1 MRCTLV
7 PMSGVG
13 SPVDPAPTPE
23 HVAFASR
30 LSGDWVH
37 LGGFSGQV
45 FHVHTAPALV
55 QCQFLQGNSQDGPAT
70 GGRGGGA
77 RAGRAGSA
85 SACTGCAAQLRHACH
100 LELCDASEVHCLLA
114 PTAHVGSLEMAH
126 KPHRWPRGLEGGCQ
140 ASAYP
145 DTPLAP
151 FGVPLVATAV
161 ASLCS
166 PRRGRHTL
174 WTPDCVDAMAR
185 PWLHGMD
192 ATVGLAWRSRPVG
205 TLVSGRH
212 VVISPLVVDTEVA
225 NCGRQQLTFG

>member
-70 GGRGGGA
+70 GGRAGGRGE
-77 RAGRAGSA
+77 GRAGWQCERLYRLCCSA
-85 SACTGCAAQLRHACH
+85 
-100 LELCDASEVHCLLA
+100 
-114 PTAHVGSLEMAH
+114 P
-126 KPHRWPRGLEGGCQ
+126 PRL
-140 ASAYP
+140 S
-145 DTPLAP
+145 
-151 FGVPLVATAV
+151 
-161 ASLCS
+161 
-166 PRRGRHTL
+166 
-174 WTPDCVDAMAR
+174 
-185 PWLHGMD
+185 
-192 ATVGLAWRSRPVG
+192 SRA
-205 TLVSGRH
+205 L
-212 VVISPLVVDTEVA
+212 
-225 NCGRQQLTFG
+225 